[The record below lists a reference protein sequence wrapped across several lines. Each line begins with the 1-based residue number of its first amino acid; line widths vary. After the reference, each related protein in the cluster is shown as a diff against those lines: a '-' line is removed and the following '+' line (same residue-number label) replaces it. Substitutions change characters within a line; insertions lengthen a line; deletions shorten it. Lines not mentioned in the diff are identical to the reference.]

1 MNLTEFIDRADDMLR
16 NWVEQWYSQREIL
29 FSRIAKLTE
38 EVGELSGDVML
49 SLGHGRK
56 EKVEQFDLENLW
68 WEIADVII
76 VAHLIAKA
84 YNIDVEDALNKK
96 MEKIQKR

>member
-1 MNLTEFIDRADDMLR
+1 MNLTEFIDRIDDVLR
-16 NWVEQWYSQREIL
+16 NWVEHWYSQRELL

-56 EKVEQFDLENLW
+56 EKVEQFNKENLG

-84 YNIDVEDALNKK
+84 YNIDVQEVLNKK
-96 MEKIQKR
+96 MENIQKR